1 MILGGLGEGAGPEP
15 RSSPLL
21 TYARKGR
28 PRHLML
34 DKYFL
39 ALLPAFS
46 SNSLGVIH
54 SSPARIHFP
63 LEPDSYLLTKSW
75 AETDLQRTV
84 ITGPSWRPWWWAWLD
99 LVEWWP
105 EVTSPASGFWPVV
118 TPVLV
123 WLGAG
128 EYTDPGLAV
137 VAGPRGVWPRL
148 SAGLAGCPAA
158 APAAAAWLLGVEGG
172 AGEVRLA
179 RLLEVVTVPAAR
191 DEASGL
197 WLRD

>member
-1 MILGGLGEGAGPEP
+1 M
-15 RSSPLL
+15 
-21 TYARKGR
+21 
-28 PRHLML
+28 
-34 DKYFL
+34 
-39 ALLPAFS
+39 
-46 SNSLGVIH
+46 
-54 SSPARIHFP
+54 
-63 LEPDSYLLTKSW
+63 
-75 AETDLQRTV
+75 
-84 ITGPSWRPWWWAWLD
+84 
-99 LVEWWP
+99 
-105 EVTSPASGFWPVV
+105 TSPASGVWPAA

-148 SAGLAGCPAA
+148 SAAFAGCPAA